1 MKNSLSW
8 ARALRVRGV
17 SLTAEERAA
26 GWPEAFTPE
35 NLARLQYP
43 WEGSTEEKT
52 RAHGNQVDLLSVM
65 KKAMTVGSLPTVE
78 RTRTVK
84 VTKMVP
90 DPWVSLNTP
99 HSQLGSPEWRLRD
112 RGPRMREVKDGERN
126 EPFQAIEAHAFRAWL
141 SDCGE
146 EPGEHVRAW
155 FDATAAETEQLD
167 MAPPPLTEMKR
178 SAIINQLGQRYPRL
192 AEDLNRVEPWTKEC
206 RSGPRG
212 MYYLE
217 KIEEGCRK
225 KWGERPLAPVVRTH
239 RMQG

>member
-8 ARALRVRGV
+8 ARVLQLPGV

-35 NLARLQYP
+35 NLVCLQYP
-43 WEGSTEEKT
+43 REGSTEEKKDA
-52 RAHGNQVDLLSVM
+52 RRNQVALLDLM
-65 KKAMTVGSLPTVE
+65 KKAMSAGNLPTVE
-78 RTRTVK
+78 RIRTVK

-90 DPWVSLNTP
+90 DPWVSLNAP

-112 RGPRMREVKDGERN
+112 RGPRMQEVKDGERN
-126 EPFQAIEAHAFRAWL
+126 EPFQAIEAATFRLWL
-141 SDCGE
+141 SACGE
-146 EPGEHVRAW
+146 EPSKHVQAW

-178 SAIINQLGQRYPRL
+178 SAIINQLGQRYPSL
-192 AEDLNRVEPWTKEC
+192 AADLNRGEPWAKEC
-206 RSGPRG
+206 RSGSRG

-225 KWGERPLAPVVRTH
+225 KWGERPLVPVVRTH
-239 RMQG
+239 RMGG